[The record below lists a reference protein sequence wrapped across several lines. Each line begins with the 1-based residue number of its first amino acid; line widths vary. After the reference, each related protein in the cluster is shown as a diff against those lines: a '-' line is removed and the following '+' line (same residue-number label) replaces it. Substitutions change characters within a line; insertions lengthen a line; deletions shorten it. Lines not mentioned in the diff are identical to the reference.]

1 MQAAPR
7 PATTPRPADLR
18 YVYRPARQRSPEWL
32 RRIWG
37 WF

>member
-1 MQAAPR
+1 MQAAP
-7 PATTPRPADLR
+7 PHSAKLRPADLR